1 MGAGTLD
8 SPVRVIII
16 DDHPV
21 VIEGVKAWLAPEP
34 RVQVVATG
42 DTIDALVPGDPSRAD
57 VVLLDLNLHGKLV
70 LDDVTRLAGQGYRV
84 IVYSQFTEQDV
95 VHSALSAGARE
106 FIAKDEGPAHLI
118 NAVLAVAA
126 DEPYVTPAV
135 AGVMVSDLRPN
146 RPKLSERERMALLL
160 WFQSMSKAS
169 VAARMQISPHT
180 VDMFIRRARQK
191 YAQAGRPAPTKAD
204 LLVRAIEDDLVR
216 PEQITTGPEH
226 TAKRG

>member
-1 MGAGTLD
+1 MGASTLD
-8 SPVRVIII
+8 PTVTVAII

-34 RVQVVATG
+34 RVRVVATG
-42 DTIDALVPGDPSRAD
+42 DNIDALIRGDPPRPD
-57 VVLLDLNLHGKLV
+57 VLLLDLNLHGKLAI
-70 LDDVTRLAGQGYRV
+70 DDVARLAAQGHRV
-84 IVYSQFTEQDV
+84 IVYSQFSTEDV
-95 VHSALSAGARE
+95 VHSALNAGARE
-106 FIAKDEGPAHLI
+106 FVAKDEGPAHLI

-135 AGVMVSDLRPN
+135 AGVLVSDRRPN

-169 VAARMQISPHT
+169 VAERMNVSPHT
-180 VDMFIRRARQK
+180 VGMFIRRARLK

-216 PEQITTGPEH
+216 PDQITTGPEH
-226 TAKRG
+226 PAERG

>member
-1 MGAGTLD
+1 MGASTLD
-8 SPVRVIII
+8 GPVTVVII

-34 RVQVVATG
+34 RVRVVATG
-42 DTIDALVPGDPSRAD
+42 DDIDTLVLGDPPRAD
-57 VVLLDLNLHGKLV
+57 VLLLDLNLHGRLV
-70 LDDVTRLAGQGYRV
+70 LDDVARLAALGYRV
-84 IVYSQFTEQDV
+84 IAYSQFTDPDV

-126 DEPYVTPAV
+126 GEPYVTPAV
-135 AGVMVSDLRPN
+135 AGVLVSDRRPH
-146 RPKLSERERMALLL
+146 RPTLSEQERTALLL
-160 WFQSMSKAS
+160 WFQSMSKDS
-169 VAARMQISPHT
+169 VARRMKISPHT
-180 VDMFIRRARQK
+180 VGMYIRRARLK

-216 PEQITTGPEH
+216 PDQVSKADP
-226 TAKRG
+226 

>member
-1 MGAGTLD
+1 MT
-8 SPVRVIII
+8 VVII

-42 DTIDALVPGDPSRAD
+42 DNIDTLLLDDSHRAD
-57 VVLLDLNLHGKLV
+57 VLLLDLNLHGTLV
-70 LDDVTRLAGQGYRV
+70 IDDVAILAAQGHRV
-84 IVYSQFTEQDV
+84 IVYSQFTDQDV
-95 VHSALSAGARE
+95 IHSALSAGARE

-118 NAVLAVAA
+118 SAVLAVAA

-135 AGVMVSDLRPN
+135 AGAIVGDRRPN
-146 RPKLSERERMALLL
+146 RPKLSERERTALLL

-169 VAARMQISPHT
+169 VAQRMKVSPHT
-180 VDMFIRRARQK
+180 VDMFIRRARLK

-216 PEQITTGPEH
+216 PWRQGDP
-226 TAKRG
+226 